1 MQQEFTKKIGFSS
14 LSLGGMFLADDPLI
28 YCACPTVAHLVGS
41 QHYGQ
46 NLISV
51 QIPSLVIPRCT
62 IRIDKYFFLSFEI
75 YNVNYKGEVGTR
87 YQLFKMFLFFFVSIM
102 FIRISTFFT
111 NHIVLVFVLI
121 FLKIIKT
128 WIQSFLIIDCWIPR
142 TRYHP

>member
-1 MQQEFTKKIGFSS
+1 MWFGQHCNIDWVTGEQQGHIINWTKLFHFPKVQQEFTKKIGFSS

-75 YNVNYKGEVGTR
+75 HNVTIKVKSELDINYSKCS
-87 YQLFKMFLFFFVSIM
+87 LFLCFYHV
-102 FIRISTFFT
+102 
-111 NHIVLVFVLI
+111 H
-121 FLKIIKT
+121 KI
-128 WIQSFLIIDCWIPR
+128 Q
-142 TRYHP
+142 